1 MVKVRKSG
9 RKGVKIMR
17 NRETLNNVN
26 NEEFCN
32 IICDKL
38 GDINLSYFPYSYL
51 SAIPRKYI
59 ITDFIDWL
67 NSEIQEEAEEKE

>member
-1 MVKVRKSG
+1 MT
-9 RKGVKIMR
+9 
-17 NRETLNNVN
+17 NREMLNNVN

-59 ITDFIDWL
+59 ITDLIDWL
-67 NSEIQEEAEEKE
+67 KSERVEEKEKGQ

>member
-1 MVKVRKSG
+1 MT
-9 RKGVKIMR
+9 
-17 NRETLNNVN
+17 NREMLNNVN

-51 SAIPRKYI
+51 SAIPRKCI
-59 ITDFIDWL
+59 ITDLIDWL
-67 NSEIQEEAEEKE
+67 RSERVEEKEKEQ